1 MKSIH
6 EFWAVEGSG
15 VKNIVD
21 GVVLVIGLGLI
32 PYAIAVLT
40 PSWRWLLVVAV
51 FIGGFLSV
59 VWIHDRIVA
68 SNDGGVA
75 HAFGLMIFYIIT
87 TAFAAGVVIRALTMV
102 LAWRG
107 LHLRHVFLICTAGFA
122 VVPIILLGPG
132 AWQQWD
138 RRPPSEACS
147 NATFRVKVASVEFAI
162 PASRVFTVYR
172 ANTVRKDGYYFF
184 SNASLRSFCGLTDNG
199 KRPVKATNII
209 LRFEGYD
216 VSAPALCASPVP
228 EVARSYCA
236 ADKSARA
243 TNIHGLDF
251 PLAMYVFA
259 PDEVILGEFGG
270 SRSTYEISL
279 NAKPRPNGPV
289 FIASDTLTPGQ
300 HPLTF
305 ECLENGDG
313 YWCKTAYAWS
323 DGAFLQYE
331 FRTSRHDVVARGSRV
346 DAEARKFL
354 FGLRTQHQ

>member
-1 MKSIH
+1 VKSIINGMV
-6 EFWAVEGSG
+6 W
-15 VKNIVD
+15 
-21 GVVLVIGLGLI
+21 VIGLGLI

-40 PSWRWLLVVAV
+40 PSWRWLLGVAV

-87 TAFAAGVVIRALTMV
+87 TAFAVGVVIRALTMV

-107 LHLRHVFLICTAGFA
+107 LHLRHVFLICTTGFA

-132 AWQQWD
+132 AWQRWD

-147 NATFRVKVASVEFAI
+147 SATFRVKVANVEFAI
-162 PASRVFTVYR
+162 PASPVFTVYR
-172 ANTVRKDGYYFF
+172 ANTVGKDGYYFF
-184 SNASLRSFCGLTDNG
+184 SNASLRGFCGLTDNG

-216 VSAPALCASPVP
+216 VSAPAICAAPVP

-243 TNIHGLDF
+243 VNIHGLDF
-251 PLAMYVFA
+251 PLKMYVFA

-270 SRSTYEISL
+270 MRSTYDASL
-279 NAKPRPNGPV
+279 KAKPLSEGKV
-289 FIASDTLTPGQ
+289 FIASETTTPDQ

-305 ECLENGDG
+305 ECRETRDG

-323 DGAFLQYE
+323 DGVVVQYD
-331 FRTSRHDVVARGSRV
+331 FQSGRLDAAAKGSRV
-346 DAEARKFL
+346 DAEARKYL
-354 FGLRTQHQ
+354 SSLRTQQ